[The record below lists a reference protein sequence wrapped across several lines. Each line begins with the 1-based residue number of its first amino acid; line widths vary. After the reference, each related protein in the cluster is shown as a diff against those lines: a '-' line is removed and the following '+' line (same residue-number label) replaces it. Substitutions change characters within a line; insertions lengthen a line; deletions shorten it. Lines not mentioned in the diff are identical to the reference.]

1 MRKYV
6 LKKRGIIAHDTMRKP
21 AAKLSPETIAEVDWL
36 MARIEADIEQQAGT
50 GYRRMNIGLKGKRAL
65 VLGASKGLGFGI
77 AKGLADEG
85 AKVAIASRSLETAAA
100 AAAKI
105 GAKAFACDTGK
116 LDQVEALHAAVTK
129 DLGGVD
135 VLVLNSGGPP
145 PGGAQGVSSAQWRS
159 SFEAMFVGLVRLAD
173 LALPGMIERKWG
185 RIISV
190 ISSGVI
196 EPIPNLAISNA
207 IRPAL
212 VGWGKSLA
220 NEVARHGITVNAVAP
235 GRIATDRL
243 TQLDKANAEKQ
254 GKSVAEIE
262 AAAKARIPAGRYGT
276 VEDYAS
282 VAVFL
287 ASEAASYVT
296 GSILRADGGQIA
308 SH

>member
-1 MRKYV
+1 MK
-6 LKKRGIIAHDTMRKP
+6 
-21 AAKLSPETIAEVDWL
+21 
-36 MARIEADIEQQAGT
+36 
-50 GYRRMNIGLKGKRAL
+50 IGLKGKRAL

-77 AKGLADEG
+77 AKGLAEEG
-85 AKVAIASRSLETAAA
+85 ATVAIASRTLEAAS
-100 AAAKI
+100 AAAKTI
-105 GAKAFACDTGK
+105 GAKGLACDTGK
-116 LDQVEALHAAVTK
+116 LDQIEALHAAVTK
-129 DLGGVD
+129 ELGGVD

-145 PGGAQGVSSAQWRS
+145 PGGAQGVSSAQWRT
-159 SFEAMFVGLVRLAD
+159 SFEGMFVGLVRLAD
-173 LALPGMIERKWG
+173 LVLPGMIERKWG

-212 VGWGKSLA
+212 VGWSKTLA

-287 ASEAASYVT
+287 ASEAAGYVT

>member
-1 MRKYV
+1 MK
-6 LKKRGIIAHDTMRKP
+6 
-21 AAKLSPETIAEVDWL
+21 
-36 MARIEADIEQQAGT
+36 
-50 GYRRMNIGLKGKRAL
+50 IGLKGKRAL

-77 AKGLADEG
+77 AKGLAEEG
-85 AKVAIASRSLETAAA
+85 ATVAIASRGLEAAS
-100 AAAKI
+100 AAAKTI
-105 GAKAFACDTGK
+105 GAKGFACDTGK
-116 LDQVEALHAAVTK
+116 LDQIEALHVAVTK
-129 DLGGVD
+129 ELGGID

-145 PGGAQGVSSAQWRS
+145 PGGAQNVSSAQWRT
-159 SFEAMFVGLVRLAD
+159 SFEGMFVGLVRLAD
-173 LALPGMIERKWG
+173 LILPGMIERKWG

-212 VGWGKSLA
+212 VGWGKTLA

-287 ASEAASYVT
+287 ASEAAAYVT

>member
-1 MRKYV
+1 MK
-6 LKKRGIIAHDTMRKP
+6 
-21 AAKLSPETIAEVDWL
+21 
-36 MARIEADIEQQAGT
+36 
-50 GYRRMNIGLKGKRAL
+50 IGLKGKRAL

-77 AKGLADEG
+77 AKGLAEEG
-85 AKVAIASRSLETAAA
+85 ATVAIASRALEAAS
-100 AAAKI
+100 AAAKTI
-105 GAKAFACDTGK
+105 GARGFACDTGK
-116 LDQVEALHAAVTK
+116 LDQIEALHAAVTK
-129 DLGGVD
+129 ELGGVD

-145 PGGAQGVSSAQWRS
+145 PGGAQGVSSAQWRT
-159 SFEAMFVGLVRLAD
+159 SFEGMFVGLVRLAD
-173 LALPGMIERKWG
+173 LVLPGMIERKWG

-212 VGWGKSLA
+212 VGWGKTLA

-287 ASEAASYVT
+287 ASEAAGYVT

>member
-1 MRKYV
+1 MK
-6 LKKRGIIAHDTMRKP
+6 
-21 AAKLSPETIAEVDWL
+21 
-36 MARIEADIEQQAGT
+36 
-50 GYRRMNIGLKGKRAL
+50 IGLKGKCAL

-77 AKGLADEG
+77 AKGLAEEG
-85 AKVAIASRSLETAAA
+85 ATVAIASRTLETAG
-100 AAAKI
+100 AAAKTI
-105 GAKAFACDTGK
+105 GAKGFACDTGK

-129 DLGGVD
+129 ELGGVD

-145 PGGAQGVSSAQWRS
+145 PGGAQGVSSTQWRN

-212 VGWGKSLA
+212 VGWGKTLA

-276 VEDYAS
+276 VEDYAA

-287 ASEAASYVT
+287 ASEAAGYVT

>member
-1 MRKYV
+1 MK
-6 LKKRGIIAHDTMRKP
+6 
-21 AAKLSPETIAEVDWL
+21 
-36 MARIEADIEQQAGT
+36 
-50 GYRRMNIGLKGKRAL
+50 IGLKGKRAL

-77 AKGLADEG
+77 AKGLAEEG
-85 AKVAIASRSLETAAA
+85 ASVAIASRTVETAG
-100 AAAKI
+100 AAAKTI
-105 GAKAFACDTGK
+105 GAKGFGAKGFACDTGK

-129 DLGGVD
+129 ELGGVD

-145 PGGAQGVSSAQWRS
+145 PGGAQGVSSTQWRN

-212 VGWGKSLA
+212 VGWGKTLA

-254 GKSVAEIE
+254 GKSIAEIE

-276 VEDYAS
+276 VEDYAA

-287 ASEAASYVT
+287 ASEAAGYVT

>member
-1 MRKYV
+1 MK
-6 LKKRGIIAHDTMRKP
+6 
-21 AAKLSPETIAEVDWL
+21 
-36 MARIEADIEQQAGT
+36 
-50 GYRRMNIGLKGKRAL
+50 IGLTGKRAL

-77 AKGLADEG
+77 AKGLAEEG
-85 AKVAIASRSLETAAA
+85 AKVALASRSLESAQKAAA
-100 AAAKI
+100 GI
-105 GAKAFACDTGK
+105 GARGFACDTGK
-116 LDQVEALHAAVTK
+116 LDEIEALHKAATS

-135 VLVLNSGGPP
+135 ILVLNSGGPP

-159 SFEAMFVGLVRLAD
+159 SFESMFVGLVRLAD
-173 LALPGMIERKWG
+173 LVLPGMIERKFG
-185 RIISV
+185 RIIMV

-220 NEVARHGITVNAVAP
+220 NEVAKHNITVNAVAP

-254 GKSVAEIE
+254 GKPVDEVRAMAQS
-262 AAAKARIPAGRYGT
+262 RIPAGRYGT
-276 VEDYAS
+276 VEEYAAA
-282 VAVFL
+282 AVFL
-287 ASEAASYVT
+287 ASEAASFIT
-296 GSILRADGGQIA
+296 GSIMRVDGGQIA

>member
-1 MRKYV
+1 MK
-6 LKKRGIIAHDTMRKP
+6 
-21 AAKLSPETIAEVDWL
+21 
-36 MARIEADIEQQAGT
+36 
-50 GYRRMNIGLKGKRAL
+50 IGLKGKCAL

-77 AKGLADEG
+77 AKGLAEEG
-85 AKVAIASRSLETAAA
+85 ATVAIASRTLETAG
-100 AAAKI
+100 AAAKTI
-105 GAKAFACDTGK
+105 GAKGFACDTGK

-129 DLGGVD
+129 QLGGID

-145 PGGAQGVSSAQWRS
+145 PGGAQGVSSTQWRN

-212 VGWGKSLA
+212 VGWGKTLA

-254 GKSVAEIE
+254 GKSIAEIE

-276 VEDYAS
+276 VEDYAA

-287 ASEAASYVT
+287 ASEAAGYVT

>member
-1 MRKYV
+1 MK
-6 LKKRGIIAHDTMRKP
+6 
-21 AAKLSPETIAEVDWL
+21 
-36 MARIEADIEQQAGT
+36 
-50 GYRRMNIGLKGKRAL
+50 IGLKGKRAL

-77 AKGLADEG
+77 AKGLAEEG
-85 AKVAIASRSLETAAA
+85 AVVAIASRSLESASAAG
-100 AAAKI
+100 AKI
-105 GAKAFACDTGK
+105 GAKGFACDTGK
-116 LDQVEALHAAVTK
+116 LDQIEALHVAVTK
-129 DLGGVD
+129 AHGGVD

-145 PGGAQGVSSAQWRS
+145 PGGAQNVSSAQWRT
-159 SFEAMFVGLVRLAD
+159 SFEGMFVGLVRLAD
-173 LALPGMIERKWG
+173 LVLPGMIERKWG

-243 TQLDKANAEKQ
+243 LQLDKANADKQ
-254 GKSVAEIE
+254 GKSIAEIE

-276 VEDYAS
+276 VEDYAA

-287 ASEAASYVT
+287 ASEAAGYVT

>member
-1 MRKYV
+1 MK
-6 LKKRGIIAHDTMRKP
+6 
-21 AAKLSPETIAEVDWL
+21 
-36 MARIEADIEQQAGT
+36 
-50 GYRRMNIGLKGKRAL
+50 IGLKGKRAL

-77 AKGLADEG
+77 AKGLAEEG
-85 AKVAIASRSLETAAA
+85 ASVAIASRTLETAG
-100 AAAKI
+100 AAAKTI
-105 GAKAFACDTGK
+105 GAKGFTCDTGK

-129 DLGGVD
+129 ELGGID

-145 PGGAQGVSSAQWRS
+145 PGGAQGVSSAQWRN

-185 RIISV
+185 RIVSV

-212 VGWGKSLA
+212 VGWGKTLA

-254 GKSVAEIE
+254 GKSIAEIE

-276 VEDYAS
+276 VEDYAA

-287 ASEAASYVT
+287 ASEAAGYVT

>member
-1 MRKYV
+1 
-6 LKKRGIIAHDTMRKP
+6 
-21 AAKLSPETIAEVDWL
+21 
-36 MARIEADIEQQAGT
+36 
-50 GYRRMNIGLKGKRAL
+50 MNIGLKGKRAL

-85 AKVAIASRSLETAAA
+85 AKVAIASRSLETAAT

>member
-1 MRKYV
+1 MK
-6 LKKRGIIAHDTMRKP
+6 
-21 AAKLSPETIAEVDWL
+21 
-36 MARIEADIEQQAGT
+36 
-50 GYRRMNIGLKGKRAL
+50 IGLTGKRAL

-77 AKGLADEG
+77 AKGLSEEG
-85 AKVAIASRSLETAAA
+85 AKVALASRNLDAAQKAAA
-100 AAAKI
+100 GI
-105 GAKAFACDTGK
+105 GAKGYACDTGK
-116 LDQVEALHAAVTK
+116 LEEIEALFNAVSGEF
-129 DLGGVD
+129 GGVD

-173 LALPGMIERKWG
+173 LALPGMIERKFG
-185 RIISV
+185 RIIMV

-220 NEVARHGITVNAVAP
+220 NEVAKHNITVNAVAP

-243 TQLDKANAEKQ
+243 TQLDKANADKQ
-254 GKSVAEIE
+254 GKPVEEVRAMAQS
-262 AAAKARIPAGRYGT
+262 RIPAGRYGE
-276 VEDYAS
+276 VEEYAAA
-282 VAVFL
+282 AVFL
-287 ASEAASYVT
+287 ASEAASFIT
-296 GSILRADGGQIA
+296 GSIVRVDGGQIA